1 MGALG
6 QKDVEKIAKLLDV
19 ERLANRKGATCV
31 VYKAKSYYVWRQD
44 NQLYFQR
51 KWPWSRKYC
60 STICRKDGNN

>member
-51 KWPWSRKYC
+51 KRPGSRKYR